1 MSPLRTERRSSLSY
15 LSNRNQHVFHSKNC
29 STSENLH
36 YGVPQVSILGPLLF
50 LVYFND
56 LPNIPQHSECIL
68 YADGTKFFGLLN
80 EDKELK
86 TDLELISEWM
96 ESKKHT
102 TNKIKTQI
110 MITDG
115 IKNIASFP
123 WNQNTTELK
132 RAVKYRGLIL
142 DRNITFNPTN
152 IWNQ

>member
-1 MSPLRTERRSSLSY
+1 M
-15 LSNRNQHVFHSKNC
+15 
-29 STSENLH
+29 
-36 YGVPQVSILGPLLF
+36 GPLLF

-68 YADGTKFFGLLN
+68 YADGTKIFGLLN

-102 TNKIKTQI
+102 TNKRKTQI

-115 IKNIASFP
+115 IKKLQVFP
-123 WNQNTTELK
+123 GNKTRQN
-132 RAVKYRGLIL
+132 
-142 DRNITFNPTN
+142 
-152 IWNQ
+152 